1 MHGILER
8 LLGEDVELRVVT
20 PPSLGYVRAD
30 PSQVEQV
37 ILNLAVNAR
46 DAMPDGGR
54 LLIET
59 REVMLDA
66 AYAATHPALEPGP
79 HVMLAVSDTGTGMD
93 EPTRQRI
100 FEPFFTTKEVGRGT
114 GLGLST
120 VYGIVKQ
127 SGGSVWVYSEPGHGS
142 TFKVYFPRVEGRP
155 TVVASGAPR
164 GEDRGTETILLVE
177 DQPALRL
184 LAKRVLEAAGYTV
197 VDSANGQEAIAKSDA
212 FDGPIHL
219 LLTDVVMPGM
229 NGRVVAA
236 EITARRAHT
245 RVLFT
250 SGYTDDAILRH
261 GVLDDASRF
270 ISKPYTP
277 TELRRKVRQAIDGG

>member
-1 MHGILER
+1 MRGILER
-8 LLGEDVELRVVT
+8 LLGEDVDLRVTT
-20 PPSLGYVRAD
+20 PPALGYVRAD
-30 PSQVEQV
+30 PSQIEQV

-46 DAMPDGGR
+46 DAMPDGGS

-59 REVMLDA
+59 REVRLDDE
-66 AYAATHPALEPGP
+66 YAASHPTVEPGP

-127 SGGSVWVYSEPGHGS
+127 SGGSVWVYSEPGHGT
-142 TFKVYFPRVEGRP
+142 TFKVYFPRVDGVP
-155 TVVASGAPR
+155 AAVAGSAR
-164 GEDRGTETILLVE
+164 QGEDRGTETILLVE

-197 VDSANGQEAIAKSDA
+197 IDSANGQDAIAASDA
-212 FDGPIHL
+212 FEGPIHL

-229 NGRVVAA
+229 NGRAVAA
-236 EITARRAHT
+236 EITARRAQT